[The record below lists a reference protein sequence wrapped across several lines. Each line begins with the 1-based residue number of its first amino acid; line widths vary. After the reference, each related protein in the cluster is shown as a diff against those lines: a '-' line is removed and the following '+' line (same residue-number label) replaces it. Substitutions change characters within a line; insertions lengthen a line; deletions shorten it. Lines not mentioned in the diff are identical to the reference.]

1 MSSRAI
7 VGLSMTYN
15 CKECGSERIA
25 PNVRLAAE
33 APASSLLGQLRARVC
48 ADCGFTELR
57 ADNAVDLYLDH
68 TRSVEGSSREPGGRD
83 SVQTGGRLRDGDA
96 ANIQCPRCGGVIP
109 AAAKRCP
116 CGWSQDA
123 T

>member
-1 MSSRAI
+1 
-7 VGLSMTYN
+7 MTHT

-33 APASSLLGQLRARVC
+33 APPTSLVAQLRARIC

-57 ADNAVDLYLDH
+57 ADNAVALYLDH
-68 TRSVEGSSREPGGRD
+68 IRSLEGGGREPGE
-83 SVQTGGRLRDGDA
+83 GDA
-96 ANIQCPRCGGVIP
+96 ANIQCPVCGGVIP
-109 AAAKRCP
+109 AAATRCP